1 MTNNH
6 SSESHAIAGS
16 ASTNI
21 MIFTDLD
28 GTLLNHHDYSFTP
41 ALPVLQAIKRHNIPL
56 IPATSKTFAEL
67 IELRRK
73 IGLDGPFI
81 IENGAAVCIPDNYL
95 PNIPDTCVKKGEYW
109 FKEFVT
115 GRDYWIQALTQ
126 IAPQYP
132 NQFLQFSKM
141 SITQIC
147 EATGLD
153 ECSAELAAQRQY
165 GEPILWTGSDS
176 QKQAFIKDLIAR
188 DITVQEGGRFIHLSG
203 DANKGD
209 ALRWFLAEYQTQ
221 FSQKPCL
228 SIALGDGKND
238 IAMLEAADISVRILS
253 PCNHPPTLTK
263 QKNVMTSTEP
273 GPLGWSQCLREIF
286 KQYAPEVL

>member
-1 MTNNH
+1 MPNNNSPKPH
-6 SSESHAIAGS
+6 SVPASS
-16 ASTNI
+16 STNI

-28 GTLLNHHDYSFTP
+28 GTLLDHHDYSFAP

-67 IELRRK
+67 IELRSK

-81 IENGAAVCIPDNYL
+81 IENGAAVCIPNNYL
-95 PNIPDTCVKKGEYW
+95 PNIPNTCTKKGEYW

-115 GRDYWIQALTQ
+115 SRDYWIQTLIK
-126 IAPQYP
+126 IAPKYP
-132 NQFLQFSKM
+132 NEFLRFSTM
-141 SITQIC
+141 SIAQIC

-153 ECSAELAAQRQY
+153 EHSAALASKRQY
-165 GEPILWTGSDS
+165 GEPILWTGCDS
-176 QKQAFIKDLIAR
+176 QKQLFIKELR
-188 DITVQEGGRFIHLSG
+188 EQDITVQEGGRFIHLSG
-203 DANKGD
+203 DVNKGD
-209 ALRWFLAEYQTQ
+209 ALRWFLAEYQAQ

-238 IAMLEAADISVRILS
+238 IPMLDAADISVRIIS
-253 PCNHPPTLTK
+253 PSNPPPTLTK
-263 QKNVMTSTEP
+263 QENVMTSSEP
-273 GPLGWSQCLREIF
+273 GPLGWAQCLQKIL